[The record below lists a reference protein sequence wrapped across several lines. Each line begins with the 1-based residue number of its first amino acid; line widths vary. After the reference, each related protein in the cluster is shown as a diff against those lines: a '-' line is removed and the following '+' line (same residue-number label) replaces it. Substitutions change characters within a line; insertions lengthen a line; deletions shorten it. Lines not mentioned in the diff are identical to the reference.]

1 MNQTE
6 LTKRQERAATEP
18 LVIQEIAEGFRV
30 YAAGEPRN
38 RYVVSGP
45 PDTPTCTC
53 PDFQFHRSDPDWQC
67 KHILAV
73 LNAFS
78 DLEVITQ
85 IGDAHATEEGQAIQ
99 EENRTTKPSASTGRG
114 YQNGNGISQLLLKR
128 SVSPDGRIDSL
139 SVEISAPVDGLP
151 AVDIHGHAERMLRLQ
166 SGIVAQ
172 FLNARGNG
180 SGRPE
185 RHNGDPQE
193 QPKER
198 SSRTSNGRPATVQQV
213 GSGMESPAIPA
224 VLVDVA
230 GMNGKWGRRLFINVQ
245 VDSRTLKLFGKP
257 EELVQHIRAAGYLPP
272 EPFGEGSVLDIPCA
286 VTTKPSPDGRYTNV
300 ERVHPATQA
309 PSRSQPVRR
318 IGQ

>member
-6 LTKRQERAATEP
+6 LTKRQERAVSEP

-38 RYVVSGP
+38 RYIVSGP
-45 PDTPTCTC
+45 PSVPECTC

-73 LNAFS
+73 LNTFS
-78 DLEVITQ
+78 DIEVIAQ
-85 IGDAHATEEGQAIQ
+85 NGDAHAAEERQAIQ
-99 EENRTTKPSASTGRG
+99 EESGATKPSASTARG
-114 YQNGNGISQLLLKR
+114 HQNGNGISQLLLKR

-151 AVDIHGHAERMLRLQ
+151 AVDIHGRAERMLRLQ

-172 FLNARGNG
+172 FLNTRGNG
-180 SGRPE
+180 NSRPE
-185 RHNGDPQE
+185 RHNGNLQE
-193 QPKER
+193 QPQER
-198 SSRTSNGRPATVQQV
+198 PSSTSNSQSSQQRPTGTATET
-213 GSGMESPAIPA
+213 SAIPA

-257 EELVQHIRAAGYLPP
+257 EELIQHIRAAGYLPP
-272 EPFGEGSVLDIPCA
+272 EPFGEGSALDIPCA

-300 ERVHPATQA
+300 ERVLPANQSV
-309 PSRSQPVRR
+309 PRQPARR
-318 IGQ
+318 IDS

>member
-1 MNQTE
+1 MNQTD
-6 LTKRQERAATEP
+6 LARRQERAATEP
-18 LVIQEIAEGFRV
+18 LVIQEIAEGFCV
-30 YAAGEPRN
+30 YAAGEPQN
-38 RYVVSGP
+38 RYIVSGP
-45 PDTPTCTC
+45 PRAPECSC
-53 PDFQFHRSDPDWQC
+53 PDFQYHRRDPQWQC

-78 DLEVITQ
+78 DIAIVAPN
-85 IGDAHATEEGQAIQ
+85 DDDHAADERQAIQ
-99 EENRTTKPSASTGRG
+99 AEGRAAKPSASTGRG
-114 YQNGNGISQLLLKR
+114 HQNDKNISQLLLKR

-139 SVEISAPVDGLP
+139 SVEISASVDGLA
-151 AVDIHGHAERMLRLQ
+151 AVDIQSRAERMLLLQ

-172 FLNARGNG
+172 FLGHGNG
-180 SGRPE
+180 SVKMEPRSG
-185 RHNGDPQE
+185 NPQE
-193 QPKER
+193 QPPDR
-198 SSRTSNGRPATVQQV
+198 SPRTSNGQPARQQPT
-213 GSGMESPAIPA
+213 GIETSAIPA

-245 VDSRTLKLFGKP
+245 VDGRTLKLFGKG

-300 ERVHPATQA
+300 DRVQPANQTV
-309 PSRSQPVRR
+309 SRSQPVRR